1 MANTM
6 VSVRSSELGPLGW
19 DTVGKSHVFLQKV
32 SSKLGPNSS
41 QQQRGTRVG
50 KGPLGPPPPLW
61 SCKSHGPPGQGIPR
75 RRKTLTDGS
84 TFGEGGQ
91 SAGGGTPT
99 RSRQSQCQG
108 IPKPRTTAAVNSKTT
123 AYQQSTAS
131 KLPVKG
137 LLTSLISSSLEN
149 TGISGATSNGLLKAP
164 TVTNNNKANK
174 TAAAHQPAEKTG
186 PVANHGLT
194 KQAAQCA
201 LQRSSSARLT
211 RINSTVDKNKPQ
223 EAPARPTNTNSS
235 SLAAAP
241 AGGNS
246 ERKQH
251 PPPELV
257 PDVVKANTTVM
268 AVLPVPTPE
277 TTNTGSGS
285 TGASGLG
292 LKAKSRSSP
301 RTASHFQNT
310 SKRGAAGAVV
320 VDWMVT
326 AKQNQSKEL
335 PEKKNLAINRLR
347 KLVVQGNRRVEAL
360 AIVIQQ
366 LFSECEE
373 AQKQTK
379 GLSLELENLRD
390 ELVASSQCCECLQKG
405 KEEVHVSLEE
415 ALNRLQEQHKEE
427 LVQLEDRLRSFYQT
441 EWDKVHQ
448 TYQEEADKCRRLME
462 QQVEKLRSQQEAD
475 KNNLEVSHSQ
485 KMESL
490 RLQYVTSI
498 EDLKR
503 IQQTDLEKLSRTLK
517 ETETSLSDK
526 ICELSAENGA
536 LNEKLK
542 AEEERRRHVH
552 TDKNLKDSHTMYLEQ
567 ELDSLKV
574 VLEIKNNQLHQREK
588 KLMEMDK
595 LLETNVKLE
604 ECLTKVQQENE
615 DYKARMDK
623 HAALSKQLSSEQV
636 KLQQT
641 LQKESKVNKRLS
653 MENEELLW
661 KLHNGDL
668 LASPRRLSPTSPF
681 GSPRNSASFP
691 TIAPLSPR

>member
-149 TGISGATSNGLLKAP
+149 TGISGATSN
-164 TVTNNNKANK
+164 
-174 TAAAHQPAEKTG
+174 
-186 PVANHGLT
+186 
-194 KQAAQCA
+194 
-201 LQRSSSARLT
+201 
-211 RINSTVDKNKPQ
+211 VDKNKPQ

>member
-99 RSRQSQCQG
+99 RSRQSQCQ
-108 IPKPRTTAAVNSKTT
+108 
-123 AYQQSTAS
+123 
-131 KLPVKG
+131 
-137 LLTSLISSSLEN
+137 
-149 TGISGATSNGLLKAP
+149 
-164 TVTNNNKANK
+164 
-174 TAAAHQPAEKTG
+174 
-186 PVANHGLT
+186 
-194 KQAAQCA
+194 
-201 LQRSSSARLT
+201 
-211 RINSTVDKNKPQ
+211 VDKNKPQ